1 MEKMT
6 DEEILSKIDNE
17 EQIAY
22 GINDAQLSSERAEA
36 INYYLGEKF
45 GNEVEGRSQAVSYTH
60 LTLPTKRIV

>member
-36 INYYLGEKF
+36 IQLLF
-45 GNEVEGRSQAVSYTH
+45 R
-60 LTLPTKRIV
+60 